1 LSGLSDWLTGNRFVR
16 CAEWGEMR
24 RVRPEAA
31 PVCGLLSMMFACSAA
46 ACATPPLTVARAS
59 ELLEASV
66 ALRGVEQVTYTTPKG
81 CFVLEPDQHLDGTA
95 LDRDPQ
101 FADNRQLKAM
111 VDRERELDLL
121 DFEFSPTPITAPSA
135 PEGCRRQW
143 SAYLN
148 AASGVTASS
157 ARLVAWRSLMS
168 DKAFAAGLQP
178 GRSFVTRQQ
187 RLIAIGKIVMCDDRS
202 AVVDYT
208 WHWEPTYE
216 AQLIG
221 FAPSEPKRST
231 AAFAWSGSNWGVVE

>member
-1 LSGLSDWLTGNRFVR
+1 VR
-16 CAEWGEMR
+16 GAEWGGMR
-24 RVRPEAA
+24 RVRPQTV
-31 PVCGLLSMMFACSAA
+31 PVCRLLSMMFACSAA
-46 ACATPPLTVARAS
+46 ACATPPLTVAQAG
-59 ELLEASV
+59 ELLEASS
-66 ALRGVEQVTYTTPKG
+66 ALRGVERVTYATPTG
-81 CFVLEPDQHLDGTA
+81 CFVLEPGQRLDGAA

-143 SAYLN
+143 SAYLS
-148 AASGVTASS
+148 AASGATASG

-168 DKAFAAGLQP
+168 DKALAAGLQP
-178 GRSFVTRQQ
+178 GQSFVTRQQ
-187 RLIAIGKIVMCDDRS
+187 RLIAVGKIAMRDDRS

-216 AQLIG
+216 AQHIG
-221 FAPSEPKRST
+221 FVPSEPKRST
-231 AAFAWSGSNWGVVE
+231 AAFAWSGSHWGVVE